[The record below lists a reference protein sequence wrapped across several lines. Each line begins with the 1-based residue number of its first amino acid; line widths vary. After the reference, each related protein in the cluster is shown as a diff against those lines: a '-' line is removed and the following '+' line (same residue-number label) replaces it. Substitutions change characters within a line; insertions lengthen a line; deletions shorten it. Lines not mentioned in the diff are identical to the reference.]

1 MAILGSTTLTGCNSI
16 PDFIASG
23 SLMIFKQSTA
33 PPSWVKETTHNDKTL
48 RVVSG
53 TASSGGTIAF
63 SSAFPSAS
71 TVPIS
76 SPVSISGSVGN
87 TTLTV
92 DQIPSHTH
100 SPGGTSPATTNN
112 PAPTRAPAPGKSL
125 AADNTGSTGGSGA
138 HTHPWSASPASV
150 SLSTTVDL
158 RVQYIDII
166 VASKD

>member
-16 PDFIASG
+16 PDFIAPG

-33 PPSWVKETTHNDKTL
+33 PTSWVKQTTHNDKTL

-53 TASSGGTIAF
+53 TATPGGTIAF

-76 SPVSISGSVGN
+76 SPVSVTGSVGD
-87 TTLTV
+87 TTLTTP
-92 DQIPSHTH
+92 QIPSHDHTA
-100 SPGGTSPATTNN
+100 GGVNAPLRG
-112 PAPTRAPAPGKSL
+112 PAPASIAPRATGTT
-125 AADNTGSTGGSGA
+125 NTGSTGGSGA
-138 HTHPWSASPASV
+138 HNHPISSSPV
-150 SLSTTVDL
+150 SLSATVDL
-158 RVQYIDII
+158 RVQYIDVV

>member
-100 SPGGTSPATTNN
+100 PNGSSPSPNRN
-112 PAPTRAPAPGKSL
+112 PGPFQSGFPVV
-125 AADNTGSTGGSGA
+125 TGSTGGSGA
-138 HTHPWSASPASV
+138 HTHPATVTGTFSS
-150 SLSTTVDL
+150 SLDL
-158 RVQYIDII
+158 RVKYVDVII
-166 VASKD
+166 CSKS